1 MGYTHASHI
10 DALNQN
16 IAELSD
22 INVSFEFFPPSSPQ
36 MEETLWGSVHRLK
49 TTPTEICFGH
59 LWCKLW

>member
-22 INVSFEFFPPSSPQ
+22 NINVSFEFFPPSSEM
-36 MEETLWGSVHRLK
+36 MEATLCNSVRRLK
-49 TTPTEICFGH
+49 TLQPKCGSV
-59 LWCKLW
+59 CYAGN